1 MERDYFQLHDRD
13 YFQLHDQ
20 VGSAVQRFEVDMR
33 THIAVRTEEILGRHT
48 ELP

>member
-33 THIAVRTEEILGRHT
+33 THIAVRTGEILGRHT